1 MVKLF
6 ADGADFDGIAKAAEN
21 EKIVG
26 FTTNPT
32 LMKQAGVT
40 DYEQFARTTIKYL
53 STTRPGTS
61 LSLEVFA
68 DDLPTMTKQALKIDE
83 WGKEYNYDVYVKIPV
98 TNTIGVS
105 TAPAYKMLSD
115 SGVKCNV
122 TAVFTQ
128 LQIMEVVE
136 NLNHF
141 VPSIVSIFAGR
152 IADAGMDPEEYI
164 KFATSYFQRY
174 RNGNTKVEFLWA
186 SCREPFNFM
195 QADRSGCDIITMTPA
210 LIDKMKV
217 FGKNLNQ
224 YSLETVQMFYN
235 DAASSG
241 FKINC

>member
-1 MVKLF
+1 MLKLF
-6 ADGADFDGIAKAAEN
+6 SDGADFEGIIAAADN
-21 EKIVG
+21 PNIVG

-32 LMKQAGVT
+32 LMLQAKIN
-40 DYEQFARTTIKYL
+40 DYEDFARATLQYL
-53 STTRPGTS
+53 STNRPGTS

-68 DDLPTMTKQALKIDE
+68 DDLPSMTKQALKIDE
-83 WGKEYNYDVYVKIPV
+83 WGKEYAYDVYVKIPV
-98 TNTIGVS
+98 TTTTGVS

-128 LQIMEVVE
+128 QQIIEVID

-152 IADAGMDPEEYI
+152 IADTGVDPENIIEWANNYYARF
-164 KFATSYFQRY
+164 KNQ
-174 RNGNTKVEFLWA
+174 NTKLEFLWA
-186 SCREPFNFM
+186 SCREPFNYV
-195 QADRSGCDIITMTPA
+195 QAERSGCDIITMPPA
-210 LIDKMKV
+210 MIDKMKT

-224 YSLETVQMFYN
+224 FSLETVQMFYN
-235 DAASSG
+235 DAAKSG